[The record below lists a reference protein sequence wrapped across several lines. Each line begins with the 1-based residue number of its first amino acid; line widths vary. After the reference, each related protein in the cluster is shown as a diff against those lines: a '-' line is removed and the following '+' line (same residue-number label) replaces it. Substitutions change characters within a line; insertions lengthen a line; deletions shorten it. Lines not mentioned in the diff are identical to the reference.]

1 MTKLLRV
8 GLILSLLVLAP
19 SMVWAQEGEGSVED
33 VPAVGNERDYADDSE
48 FEEESDEFSRKTLSI
63 GFKLSV
69 WAADLKAK
77 IKAPRVLGG
86 TNLLVGNDIDFEGD
100 LDLDQTIGIGSGEF
114 FITSRFFSLY
124 VDYFG
129 FEEEA
134 DTTLDLSLAFA
145 GFVFNAGVPVKSQFE
160 VASAAVK
167 AVVMPLSL
175 ENFELGVIV
184 GARYFRARGEIRSV
198 GPIPVEASDSFE
210 APIPFVGLRARIF
223 IGPLEIYGFFQGLS
237 LSYRPPNDDT
247 RYDATYAEYE
257 LGAAFNFGDNIA
269 IYGGLRG
276 LIVTVDEVEDDNLTV
291 NNERKNEY
299 ELSLNGL
306 TIGVRL
312 RF

>member
-1 MTKLLRV
+1 MKLLR
-8 GLILSLLVLAP
+8 IALVLCAFTITP
-19 SMVWAQEGEGSVED
+19 SLAWAQESESSVED
-33 VPAVGNERDYADDSE
+33 VPSVGDDSKY
-48 FEEESDEFSRKTLSI
+48 EEESDEFSRKTLSI

-77 IKAPRVLGG
+77 VKAPRVLGG
-86 TNLLVGNDIDFEGD
+86 TNLLLGNSVDFEGD
-100 LDLDQTIGIGSGEF
+100 LNLDQTIGIGSGEF

-124 VDYFG
+124 VDYFS
-129 FEEEA
+129 FNEEA

-167 AVVMPLSL
+167 AIIMPVSL
-175 ENFELGVIV
+175 ETFELGIIV

-223 IGPLEIYGFFQGLS
+223 VGPIEIYGSFQGLS
-237 LSYRPPNDDT
+237 LSYKPPGDDT
-247 RYDATYAEYE
+247 RYDATYLEYE
-257 LGAAFNFGDNIA
+257 LGAALNIGDNIA

-276 LIVTVDEVEDDNLTV
+276 LIIEVDEVEDDGLTV
-291 NNERKNEY
+291 SNERKNEY
-299 ELSLNGL
+299 ELSLTGVTL
-306 TIGVRL
+306 GVRV